1 MGIVLYDNPASSNA
15 MKVRFLLAELGLDYE
30 CRHVPL
36 AHPRPGWYKARY
48 PFGTVPFFEDG
59 DLQLGESNA
68 ILRYLANLEC
78 RTVLYPT

>member
-30 CRHVPL
+30 RRHVPL

-48 PFGTVPFFEDG
+48 QSGRGWARGT
-59 DLQLGESNA
+59 
-68 ILRYLANLEC
+68 C
-78 RTVLYPT
+78 RRSYGSPSSASRNRTFMAFDEAGLS